1 MSGIGITIDADAESA
16 LMQALARLTT
26 FDQQKPELFDAIG
39 HSIVSNIRS
48 RWIKGE
54 GLEGKWRV
62 SGRVKRQGGTT
73 LRNTSRLIN
82 SITHNVTAN
91 GVEIGTNVEYG
102 PIHHFGGEIHY
113 AARIRRMY
121 FRQDQ
126 RTGLVGNKFVSKARS
141 NFMQEVAGKAYK
153 VNMPRR
159 PWLGLTESDE
169 LEVLTI
175 IQEHLINDRRK

>member
-1 MSGIGITIDADAESA
+1 MSGIGITIDADAQSA
-16 LMQALARLTT
+16 LMQTLNHLAA

-48 RWIKGE
+48 RWVKGE
-54 GLEGKWRV
+54 GLEGKWRI

-73 LRNTSRLIN
+73 LRDTSRLMN
-82 SITHNVTAN
+82 SITHNVTAD

-102 PIHHFGGEIHY
+102 PIHHLGGEIHY
-113 AARIRRMY
+113 AARMRRMY

-141 NFMQEVAGKAYK
+141 NFMQEVMGKAYK

-169 LEVLTI
+169 LEVLGI

>member
-1 MSGIGITIDADAESA
+1 MSGIGITIVGDGESV
-16 LMQALARLTT
+16 LMQALGRLAA

-39 HSIVSNIRS
+39 HSVVSNIRS
-48 RWIKGE
+48 RWSTGE
-54 GLEGKWRV
+54 GLEGKWRI

-73 LRNTSRLIN
+73 LRDTDRLMN

-113 AARIRRMY
+113 AARMRRLY

-126 RTGLVGNKFVSKARS
+126 RTGLVGNRFVSKARS
-141 NFMQEVAGKAYK
+141 NFMQEVMGKAYK

-169 LEVLTI
+169 LEVLDL